1 MKRKLYE
8 DLKKWKDKEDRKPL
22 LLTGARQVGKT
33 YLLKEFG
40 KTEFEHVIY
49 LNLDADKER
58 CQLLFESSITPKEII
73 SRLEALEG
81 NKIDQKNTLI
91 IFDEVQE
98 IPRALTALKYFCEDT
113 PEYYVAASGSLL
125 GVALHEGTSFP
136 VGKVDFLELAP
147 LDFEEFLLATNNK
160 RFIEIASDEANVQLF
175 SDKFESLFHEYL
187 IVGGMPEAVKIWT
200 ETRDYSE
207 VDKIQNQ
214 ILLAY
219 FNDISK
225 HTDNTTAARIHQVWD
240 SLPAQFAKRN
250 EKFMFNVIKKG
261 ARAREFELA
270 VQWLV
275 DCRVVHKVDRLK
287 TGDKLP
293 LKAYADPTAFKLYFL
308 DVGLFRHLAGVSTA
322 MIMDD
327 NTLFNEFGGFFV
339 EQYVLQQ
346 MSSKHALYYWTSD
359 ANAEVDFI
367 AEIDGRIVPIEVK
380 SGENVKAKSLRI
392 FRDTYHPKL
401 SVRFSMKPVE
411 YNNGLLN
418 LPVYLAGLAD
428 EKYFSDYAEKSKL

>member
-1 MKRKLYE
+1 MKRKLYDE
-8 DLKKWKDKEDRKPL
+8 LLKWKGKKGRKPL

-33 YLLKEFG
+33 YLLEEFG
-40 KTEFEHVIY
+40 KAEFGRVVY
-49 LNLDADKER
+49 LNLDADRER
-58 CQLLFESSITPKEII
+58 YELLFQNSITPADII
-73 SRLEALEG
+73 SRLEAMEG
-81 NKIDQKNTLI
+81 GRISPENTLI
-91 IFDEVQE
+91 IFDEIQE
-98 IPRALTALKYFCEDT
+98 IPRALTALKYFCEEA
-113 PEYYVAASGSLL
+113 PEYHVAASGSLL

-147 LDFEEFLLATNNK
+147 LDFEEFLSATGNE
-160 RFIEIASDEANVQLF
+160 RLLQDIDDPANIRLF
-175 SDKFESLFHEYL
+175 SDKFELLFREYL
-187 IVGGMPEAVKIWT
+187 IVGGMPEATKVWA
-200 ETRDYSE
+200 ETQDYAE

-225 HTDNTTAARIHQVWD
+225 HTDTTTATRIHQVWD

-250 EKFMFNVIKKG
+250 EKFMFNVVREG

-275 DCRVVHKVDRLK
+275 DCRIVHKVDRLK

-293 LKAYADPTAFKLYFL
+293 LKAYADSSAFKLYFL

-327 NTLFNEFGGFFV
+327 EALFREFGGFFV

-346 MSSKHALYYWTSD
+346 LSGKYSLYYWTSG
-359 ANAEVDFI
+359 ANAEVDFVT
-367 AEIDGRIVPIEVK
+367 EINGQIIPIEVK
-380 SGENVKAKSLRI
+380 SGTNVKAKSLQI
-392 FRDTYHPKL
+392 FREAYHPKL
-401 SVRFSMKPVE
+401 SVRFSMKPIE
-411 YNNGLLN
+411 YNEGLLN
-418 LPVYLAGLAD
+418 LPVYLAGLTD
-428 EKYFSDYAEKSKL
+428 KYFLEYLSRG